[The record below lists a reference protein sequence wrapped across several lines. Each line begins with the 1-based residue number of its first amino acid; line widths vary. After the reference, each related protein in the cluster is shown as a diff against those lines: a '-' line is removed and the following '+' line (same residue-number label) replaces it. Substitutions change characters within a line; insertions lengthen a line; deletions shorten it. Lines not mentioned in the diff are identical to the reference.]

1 MIPTFRALFLAA
13 ALALPTGALA
23 EDLPDTEPSVH
34 AGMMIAGWAVTLN
47 AYALSALVG
56 LEMLTLETSPGTY
69 CANCSSVGPL
79 LILPVVGPF
88 IAIPQA
94 DGTDGKVLCSLMG
107 AAQATGLALGIA
119 GTAKFKRERQ
129 AQRDWR
135 DAQRVSGSW
144 TLLPAVA
151 SAGPGLPAVPA
162 LALDA
167 RF

>member
-1 MIPTFRALFLAA
+1 
-13 ALALPTGALA
+13 
-23 EDLPDTEPSVH
+23 
-34 AGMMIAGWAVTLN
+34 
-47 AYALSALVG
+47 
-56 LEMLTLETSPGTY
+56 
-69 CANCSSVGPL
+69 
-79 LILPVVGPF
+79 
-88 IAIPQA
+88 
-94 DGTDGKVLCSLMG
+94 MG

-135 DAQRVSGSW
+135 EAQRVRGSW

-151 SAGPGLPAVPA
+151 SAGTDLPAVPA